1 MFAVR
6 HAAALA
12 ALLLAAHTRAD
23 AQLPSVQ
30 QVYDNYA
37 TAVGGRDAWAKVAH
51 RAEKGTANITF
62 ANITGSYDRYNSAP
76 NKLRMII
83 ALGMGRVEQG
93 SDGTTMWRAQ
103 PDGSIGLVTGAEAI
117 DGADAN
123 AVGAAFLDPSRFTN
137 VAVVGQEVFD
147 GVSCYKVAITT
158 KGGHERYDFFDAA
171 TGLRRGQR
179 VKWPDGLLT
188 NTYRDYKAFDG
199 KLMATV
205 QIQGTAQGDVVLT
218 INSVTFSPND
228 PKLFDLPAGIAK

>member
-1 MFAVR
+1 MFPVR
-6 HAAALA
+6 HVAALA

-37 TAVGGRDAWAKVAH
+37 TAVGGRDAWAKVTH
-51 RAEKGTANITF
+51 RAEQGTANITF
-62 ANITGSYDRYNSAP
+62 ANITGSYNRYNSAP
-76 NKLRMII
+76 NKVRMII
-83 ALGMGRVEQG
+83 DLGVGRVEQG

-103 PDGSIGLVTGAEAI
+103 PDGSVSRVGGAEAI
-117 DGADAN
+117 DGAEAN
-123 AVGAAFLDPSRFTN
+123 AVRAAFLDPSRFTN
-137 VAVVGQEVFD
+137 VAVVAQEVFD

-158 KGGHERYDFFDAA
+158 KGGHERYDFFEVA

-188 NTYRDYKAFDG
+188 NIYRDYKAFDG

-218 INSVTFSPND
+218 INSVTFTPND
-228 PKLFDLPAGIAK
+228 PKLFELPAGIAK